1 MLDLM
6 DYQKDYQIFIFLTLL
21 FKLVQ
26 LTSGLQL

>member
-1 MLDLM
+1 MLDFM
-6 DYQKDYQIFIFLTLL
+6 DYRKDYQIFIFLTLL